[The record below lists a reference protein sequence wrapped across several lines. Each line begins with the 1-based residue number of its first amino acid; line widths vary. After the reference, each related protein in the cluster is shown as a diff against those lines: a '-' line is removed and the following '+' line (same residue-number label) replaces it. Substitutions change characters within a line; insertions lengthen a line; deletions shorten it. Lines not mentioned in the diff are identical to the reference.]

1 MALFISII
9 WPGPPSHQPVGDLRT
24 AKSAILLGFVS
35 SLISP
40 AYMQC
45 CLSDGRH
52 DVEQQEMYYQ
62 LANFVLA
69 MLGVALL
76 AVDRQFS
83 MAAPGGSPLP
93 PTVVKWMVWLAKVLT
108 GCTVHF
114 DLIVLHLCL
123 KSST

>member
-1 MALFISII
+1 MALFINIM
-9 WPGPPSHQPVGDLRT
+9 WPGPPGRQPVGDLRT
-24 AKSAILLGFVS
+24 AKSAIFLGFVS

-52 DVEQQEMYYQ
+52 DDVKQQEMYYQ

-76 AVDRQFS
+76 AVDREFS
-83 MAAPGGSPLP
+83 PGGSPLP

-114 DLIVLHLCL
+114 ALTVLHLCL